1 MGKDVHIRSLQ
12 STEVSLALLHHSIRT
27 HKQLDS
33 IFGYPGQSH
42 LTTAFTY
49 ILAALNQ
56 TSISEVNIS
65 TDFPS
70 FTANHIT
77 KCLRTAHHNF
87 LPARGHHLVVLSHLC
102 QSRGWVSATPDTTN
116 SSSSRSTCLD
126 SESITHGS
134 SFQTSQQQSKQQSRF
149 FNWHKLSTFARHH
162 ICEQ

>member
-1 MGKDVHIRSLQ
+1 MGVHIRSLQ

-134 SFQTSQQQSKQQSRF
+134 SFQTSQQQSKQQPNGMGFCSAA
-149 FNWHKLSTFARHH
+149 HPPS
-162 ICEQ
+162 IM